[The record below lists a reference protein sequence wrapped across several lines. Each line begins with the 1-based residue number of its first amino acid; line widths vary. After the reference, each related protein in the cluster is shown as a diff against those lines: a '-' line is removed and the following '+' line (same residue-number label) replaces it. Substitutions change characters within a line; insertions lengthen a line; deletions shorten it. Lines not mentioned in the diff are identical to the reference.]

1 MKEGIATIAEKNR
14 IINKIIKAISSRDHF
29 LLIGHKNPDED
40 CIASMVAF
48 SLLLSKFS
56 KSAHIVICS
65 QVHPHFQYLLNI
77 CRYNSIEI
85 VEECRNIPENISTA
99 IILDTPKPSMMQ
111 DFPSSSSLLS
121 DGNILKIE
129 IDHHLEAD
137 SDYIGDNGYCLVD
150 EASSASE
157 LVGLIAFKLNNRTE
171 LLEKHQ
177 VSELFSRNFV
187 LAVLTGIIGDSKMG
201 KYLKTNREKWFYRNF
216 SSMFNQLLSKKTHKG
231 SKNLSSMKEV
241 FAELEKLSEKEDACF
256 RYMMERKNS
265 CSSVIIS
272 AVLKPAD
279 MEYLKLNYDH
289 ETIITV
295 ARYTADILAEESS
308 YLSLIVYYDD
318 PDISNLIQFR
328 MRRSQGF
335 KNLDLRKVISHFSI
349 KNGGGHP
356 GAIGFRIDRNL
367 IENIDEYVKMLISGT
382 EALIKASKAS
392 KEA

>member
-1 MKEGIATIAEKNR
+1 MKAGIATIAEKNR
-14 IINKIIKAISSRDHF
+14 IVNNIIKAITSRDHF

-40 CIASMVAF
+40 CIASMVSF

-56 KSAHIVICS
+56 RSAHLVIWS
-65 QVHPHFQYLLNI
+65 KIHPHFQYLLNI

-85 VEECRNIPENISTA
+85 LEECRKIPENIST
-99 IILDTPKPSMMQ
+99 IIIVDTPKPSMVQ
-111 DFPSSSSLLS
+111 KFLGSSSLLS
-121 DGNILKIE
+121 DSNILKIE

-171 LLEKHQ
+171 LLETHQ
-177 VSELFSRNFV
+177 VSELFSRNFA

-201 KYLKTNREKWFYRNF
+201 KYLKTNREKWFYRYF
-216 SSMFNQLLSKKTHKG
+216 SNMFNQLLSKKTHKG

-265 CSSVIIS
+265 NSSLIRSV
-272 AVLKPAD
+272 VLKPAD
-279 MEYLKLNYDH
+279 MEYLKVNYDH

-295 ARYTADILAEESS
+295 ARFTADKLAEESG

-335 KNLDLRKVISHFSI
+335 KNLDLRKVIDHFSI
-349 KNGGGHP
+349 ENGGGHP
-356 GAIGFRIDRNL
+356 GAIGFRIDRDL
-367 IENIDEYVKMLISGT
+367 IESIDEYVKLLISGT
-382 EALIKASKAS
+382 EVLIKG
-392 KEA
+392 

>member
-1 MKEGIATIAEKNR
+1 MKAGIATIAEKNR
-14 IINKIIKAISSRDHF
+14 IVNNIIKAITSRDHF

-40 CIASMVAF
+40 CIASMVSF
-48 SLLLSKFS
+48 GLLLSKFY
-56 KSAHIVICS
+56 KKAHLVICS
-65 QVHPHFQYLLNI
+65 EIHPHFQYLLNI

-85 VEECRNIPENISTA
+85 LEECRKIPENISTV
-99 IILDTPKPSMMQ
+99 IIFDTPKPSMLQ
-111 DFPSSSSLLS
+111 KFLGSSSLLS

-171 LLEKHQ
+171 LLETHQ
-177 VSELFSRNFV
+177 VSELFSRNFA

-201 KYLKTNREKWFYRNF
+201 KYLKTNREKWFYRYF
-216 SSMFNQLLSKKTHKG
+216 SNMFNQLLSQKKHKG

-241 FAELEKLSEKEDACF
+241 FTELEKLSEKEDDCF

-265 CSSVIIS
+265 NSSLIRSV
-272 AVLKPAD
+272 VLKPAD
-279 MEYLKLNYDH
+279 MEYLKVNYDH

-295 ARYTADILAEESS
+295 ARYTADKLAEESG

-335 KNLDLRKVISHFSI
+335 KNLDLRKVIDHFSI
-349 KNGGGHP
+349 ENGGGHP
-356 GAIGFRIDRNL
+356 GAIGFRIDRDL
-367 IENIDEYVKMLISGT
+367 IESIDEYVNLLISGT
-382 EALIKASKAS
+382 EALIKG
-392 KEA
+392 

>member
-14 IINKIIKAISSRDHF
+14 IINNIIEAITTRDHF

-48 SLLLSKFS
+48 SLLLSKFY
-56 KSAHIVICS
+56 KKAHLVICGK
-65 QVHPHFQYLLNI
+65 VHPHFQYLLNI

-85 VEECRNIPENISTA
+85 VEDCRKIPENIST
-99 IILDTPKPSMMQ
+99 IIIVDTPKSSMLQ
-111 DFPSSSSLLS
+111 KFPGSSSILS

-157 LVGLIAFKLNNRTE
+157 LVGIIAFKLKNRTR
-171 LLEKHQ
+171 LLETHQ
-177 VSELFSRNFV
+177 VFELFSRNFV

-216 SSMFNQLLSKKTHKG
+216 SNMFNQLLSKKTHKD
-231 SKNLSSMKEV
+231 SKNLSTMKEV
-241 FAELEKLSEKEDACF
+241 FDELEKLSEKEDACS
-256 RYMMERKNS
+256 RYMMKRKNS
-265 CSSVIIS
+265 CSSVIRS
-272 AVLKPAD
+272 VVLKPAD
-279 MEYLKLNYDH
+279 MEYLKVNYDH

-295 ARYTADILAEESS
+295 ARYTADKLAEESG
-308 YLSLIVYYDD
+308 YLSLVVYYDD

-328 MRRSQGF
+328 MRRSHYF
-335 KNLDLRKVISHFSI
+335 KNLDLRKVIDHFSI
-349 KNGGGHP
+349 ENGGGHP
-356 GAIGFRIDRNL
+356 GAIGFRIDRDL
-367 IENIDEYVKMLISGT
+367 IENIDEYVNLLISGT
-382 EALIKASKAS
+382 EALVKAN